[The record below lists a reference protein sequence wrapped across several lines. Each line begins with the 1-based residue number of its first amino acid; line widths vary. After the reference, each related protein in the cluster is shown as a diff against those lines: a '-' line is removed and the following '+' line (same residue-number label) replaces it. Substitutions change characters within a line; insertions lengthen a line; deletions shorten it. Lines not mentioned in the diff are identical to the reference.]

1 MSRLRFTTTVRAR
14 KHLRDEI
21 DELFADLWQVSRL
34 SGLRRGFRPQVD
46 SFRTEDPPSYTVLVD
61 IAGIDPEQVRV
72 TAADGAL
79 FIAGERPREVCEGRV
94 FHQIEIEHGPFERIV
109 HLPDDA
115 DLSQAEARYDR
126 GLLRIEIPVAA
137 KEAAQKPV
145 PIEIRR
151 PA

>member
-1 MSRLRFTTTVRAR
+1 MSRLRFTTTMSGR

-46 SFRTEDPPSYTVLVD
+46 SFRNDDPPSYTVLVD
-61 IAGIDPEQVRV
+61 ISGIDAEQVKV
-72 TAADGAL
+72 TAAEGAL
-79 FIAGERPREVCEGRV
+79 YIAGERPREVCEGRV
-94 FHQIEIEHGPFERIV
+94 YHQIEIEHGPFERV
-109 HLPDDA
+109 VRLPEDA
-115 DLSQAEARYDR
+115 DLTQAEARYER
-126 GLLRIEIPVAA
+126 GLLRIEVPVAVR
-137 KEAAQKPV
+137 EAAPRPV

>member
-1 MSRLRFTTTVRAR
+1 MSRLRFTTTVRGR

-34 SGLRRGFRPQVD
+34 SGMRRGFRPQVD
-46 SFRTEDPPSYTVLVD
+46 SFRTEDPPSYTVVVEL
-61 IAGIDPEQVRV
+61 AGIDPEQVRV
-72 TAADGAL
+72 TAAEGDL
-79 FIAGERPREVCEGRV
+79 YIAGERPREVCAGRV
-94 FHQIEIEHGPFERIV
+94 YHQIEIEHGPFERIV

-115 DLSQAEARYDR
+115 DLTQAEARYDR
-126 GLLRIEIPVAA
+126 GLLRIEIPVAV
-137 KEAAQKPV
+137 KEAAAKPV

>member
-1 MSRLRFTTTVRAR
+1 MSRLRFTTTMSGR

-46 SFRTEDPPSYTVLVD
+46 SFRNDDPPSYTVLVD
-61 IAGIDPEQVRV
+61 ISGIDAEQVKV
-72 TAADGAL
+72 TAAEGAL
-79 FIAGERPREVCEGRV
+79 YIAGERPREVCEGRV
-94 FHQIEIEHGPFERIV
+94 YHQIEIEHGPFERIV
-109 HLPDDA
+109 RLPEDA
-115 DLSQAEARYDR
+115 DLTQAEARYER
-126 GLLRIEIPVAA
+126 GVLRIEVPVAVR
-137 KEAAQKPV
+137 EAAPRPV